1 MANDTSSEKNSSDS
15 ESSSSSSDDSSS
27 SSCSKKR
34 AYDYKE
40 IKVNNYLLF
49 QFFCFN
55 VIFTFMYYF
64 IEGSLYMGQFRI

>member
-1 MANDTSSEKNSSDS
+1 MANDTSSEKNSSDY
-15 ESSSSSSDDSSS
+15 ESSSSFSDDSSS
-27 SSCSKKR
+27 SRPKKR